1 MKLISLVAST
11 VTVGC
16 VTITIVVSIGSF
28 ARDPSSPSLAERKLS
43 TPDLGVSLS
52 APDGFV
58 TRQPEQPQ
66 NPASFTKAPMLVA
79 AGTADVNPT
88 SVKKRFRT
96 WSHEIAS
103 GETLDAVLADAGLA
117 ISDRAKAAR
126 ALGTEYDPRRLRP
139 GHVVTVVTTSDGALR
154 RVNLNV
160 DDGVVIEAVFGERL
174 TTRVSIPE
182 PEIVPRA
189 RELVIETSIFAALDR
204 ADVPARFAIDLA
216 QMLGG
221 EVDFRRDFSGG
232 ESLQLLWREA
242 RANDEIVGQPEINF
256 AALDLGDVFYEV
268 VWPKDG
274 SGRATIYRDGEVIR
288 VFAQPVEGARL
299 SSVFGRRRHPVYGD
313 VRMHTGVDFAAARG
327 EPVYATAP
335 GRVSFIGRRSGYGR
349 IVEIA
354 HGADTMT
361 RYAHLRNVPNELA
374 VDDRL
379 LAGDIIGYVGATGTA
394 TGPNLHYEVRVNG
407 RATDPL
413 LDDRLAKA
421 IDAKMSDTAAMQKL
435 KEARALLT
443 ARLPARANG
452 TTSESI

>member
-16 VTITIVVSIGSF
+16 VTITIVASTGSF
-28 ARDPSSPSLAERKLS
+28 ARDPSSPSLAERKLLA
-43 TPDLGVSLS
+43 PDLGVSLS

-58 TRQPEQPQ
+58 PRQPERPQ

-126 ALGTEYDPRRLRP
+126 ALGTEYDLRRLRP

-232 ESLQLLWREA
+232 ESLQLLWRET
-242 RANDEIVGQPEINF
+242 RANDEIVGQPEITF

-268 VWPKDG
+268 IWPEDG
-274 SGRATIYRDGEVIR
+274 SGRATIYRDGEVMR
-288 VFAQPVEGARL
+288 VFTQPVEGARL

-354 HGADTMT
+354 HGADTKT

-407 RATDPL
+407 RPTDPL
-413 LDDRLAKA
+413 LDDRPAKA